1 MAEYYKCR
9 LETDDGESLVIDNQT
24 IEDLGNIGVQTDD
37 IYRYRT
43 YFNRFT
49 SNMVH
54 PDTTRKANATIIN
67 DCPVDLCF

>member
-1 MAEYYKCR
+1 MAEYYRCR
-9 LETDDGESLVIDNQT
+9 LETDDGEGLVIDNQT

-49 SNMVH
+49 NNMIQ
-54 PDTTRKANATIIN
+54 PDTLHQANATIIN